1 MLFLRPVVQSGPSW
15 THRILNDKGQC
26 ITYGPRNFSKC
37 HQAGRE
43 AFPGS
48 GSGLDISTNVGGEE
62 RLAQDLKKRREEL
75 NEWEF
80 QMIAVRIK
88 ETKPKRCKNVDQ
100 TLVCRYNDCEFV
112 ARSKTGL
119 IHHERAHRDKPT
131 FTCSKCE
138 RTFGTKS
145 SHTNHVKSCQSGG
158 RVVKVGLPKVPCHI
172 CGYIGTKTNLSRHK
186 KAVHGV

>member
-1 MLFLRPVVQSGPSW
+1 
-15 THRILNDKGQC
+15 
-26 ITYGPRNFSKC
+26 
-37 HQAGRE
+37 
-43 AFPGS
+43 
-48 GSGLDISTNVGGEE
+48 
-62 RLAQDLKKRREEL
+62 
-75 NEWEF
+75 
-80 QMIAVRIK
+80 MIAVRSK

-100 TLVCRYNDCEFV
+100 KLVCRYNDCEFV

-119 IHHERAHRDKPT
+119 IHHERVHRNKPT

-186 KAVHGV
+186 KKQCTEFSAPRLVLALFYSILLLFLCMRELTLTGYQLIMGITPLIVKQPI